1 MQFTSE
7 ELVNTMILLY
17 KTMYPNDELI
27 IPNFIFSDNFRE
39 DAVKVYK
46 EFGYTDEY
54 MEGLEMRASWNTT
67 VGLTINN
74 KKMNLPPTIVL
85 NKKLLQENTIL
96 HELTHVS
103 DYYGYAKRNNFLDNS
118 FMDLLELPN
127 FTCIYLFSEFRA
139 FYRDNMLIQKDLS
152 EIVKL
157 RTKMLS
163 QEQEETVNSQQLEAY
178 HYANISYCGLFCAY
192 LDKCFNTDEI
202 NTFLREES
210 KNLIHELIKFLY
222 PLRNKKF
229 EELEKYFEEFNEILE
244 SMISK

>member
-27 IPNFIFSDNFRE
+27 IPKFIFSDSFRE
-39 DAVKVYK
+39 DAIKVYK

-54 MEGLEMRASWNTT
+54 MKVLEMRASWDTT
-67 VGLTINN
+67 AGLTINN

-96 HELTHVS
+96 HELTHVA
-103 DYYGYAKRNNFLDNS
+103 DYYGYAKRNNCLDKS
-118 FMDLLELPN
+118 FMDLLEFPN

-139 FYRDNMLIQKDLS
+139 FYRDNMFVQKNLS
-152 EIVKL
+152 EIVEL
-157 RTKMLS
+157 RTKLLS

-178 HYANISYCGLFCAY
+178 HYANISYCALFCAY
-192 LDKCFNTDEI
+192 LDKCFDTDEI
-202 NTFLREES
+202 NNFLREES

-222 PLRNKKF
+222 PLRNKNF
-229 EELEKYFEEFNEILE
+229 HELEKYFDSFKAILD
-244 SMISK
+244 SMENK

>member
-27 IPNFIFSDNFRE
+27 TPNFIFSDNFRE
-39 DAVKVYK
+39 NAVKVYK

-54 MEGLEMRASWNTT
+54 MEGLEKRASWNTT

-74 KKMNLPPTIVL
+74 KKMSLPPTIVL
-85 NKKLLQENTIL
+85 NKKILQENTIL

-103 DYYGYAKRNNFLDNS
+103 DYYGYAKRNNFLDKS

-127 FTCIYLFSEFRA
+127 FTSIYLFSEFRA
-139 FYRDNMLIQKDLS
+139 FYRDNMFVQRNLN
-152 EIVKL
+152 EIVNLRSKL
-157 RTKMLS
+157 LS
-163 QEQEETVNSQQLEAY
+163 QEQEEAVNLQQLEKY
-178 HYANISYCGLFCAY
+178 HYVNISYCALFCAY
-192 LDKCFNTDEI
+192 MDKCLNADAI
-202 NTFLREES
+202 NNLLNGES
-210 KNLIHELIKFLY
+210 KNIIHDLIKFLY

-229 EELEKYFEEFNEILE
+229 EELEKYFDEFYEILE
-244 SMISK
+244 TMISK